1 LTRSGFNGFSS
12 FGVAGAN
19 TIPLPSELIQIWSVS
34 LENYIQVNWLIG
46 SEHNVSH
53 YNLERSDDGVN
64 FGMIATLAAS
74 GNSTTQLNYQYDDYN
89 VSRNQLYYYR
99 YKVYDIDGTYDYS
112 PIVQGKLLS
121 NSSSFS
127 TESVYIYPNPSSDNL
142 NIGVESSKKRNLQLA
157 VYNSVGQ
164 LVLSEQAIIE
174 KGSTILPINLEQW
187 ATGVY
192 NIKIKDETS
201 EEIVWQKFIKL

>member
-1 LTRSGFNGFSS
+1 
-12 FGVAGAN
+12 
-19 TIPLPSELIQIWSVS
+19 VS

-64 FGMIATLAAS
+64 FGMTATLAAS
-74 GNSTTQLNYQYDDYN
+74 GNSTTQLNYHYDDYAVN
-89 VSRNQLYYYR
+89 RNQLYYYR
-99 YKVYDIDGTYDYS
+99 YKVFDFDGTFDYS
-112 PIVQGKLLS
+112 PIVQGKLLN
-121 NSSSFS
+121 NSTSFS
-127 TESVYIYPNPSSDNL
+127 TESVYIYPNPSAENL
-142 NIGVESSKKRNLQLA
+142 NIGISSLKERDLKIE
-157 VYNSVGQ
+157 VYNSIGQ
-164 LVLSEQAIIE
+164 IVYSERNTIE